1 MVVGPPAAAI
11 AATRAA
17 IARLRPTM
25 VVPAVRPATAEAV
38 VRRAEVGTPIAAEA
52 DTPMAEVV
60 DTPAAEVVDI
70 PAAGAAATQMVA
82 AAIPAADIAN
92 DRAEPSNDLDVRNQ
106 LLSM

>member
-25 VVPAVRPATAEAV
+25 VVPAVRLATAEAV

-60 DTPAAEVVDI
+60 DTPAAEVYI
-70 PAAGAAATQMVA
+70 PAAEAAATQVVA

-92 DRAEPSNDLDVRNQ
+92 DRDEPSNDLDVSNQ